1 MTPRNPFLGRAI
13 AHPILTVTIINGLVR
28 GYFYRFYYKLTG
40 RRFVAGRGLRV
51 EGRLKIRGPGRVIFG
66 ERVHIGE
73 TTRLWTYA
81 REAVIEIGERSY
93 LNGTHVWC
101 MKRVTIGAQAIVG
114 RAEILDTDFHSTHVA
129 RHDTAAPVWTCP
141 IVIAENVWIA
151 ARAAVLPG
159 VSIGPDAIVG
169 YGAVCTGALQGGMI
183 HAGNP
188 ARPVAPVPREP
199 PATPPSSLKH

>member
-1 MTPRNPFLGRAI
+1 MTPRDRVLRRAV
-13 AHPILTVTIINGLVR
+13 AHPLLAVAIINHVVR
-28 GYFYRFYYKLTG
+28 GYFYRVYYKLTG

-73 TTRLWTYA
+73 TTCLWTY
-81 REAVIEIGERSY
+81 EPGAVIEIGERSY
-93 LNGTHVWC
+93 LNGTQVWC
-101 MKRVTIGAQAIVG
+101 TKRVTIGALAIIG

-129 RHDTAAPVWTCP
+129 RHDTAAPVRSRP

-151 ARAAVLPG
+151 ARAAILPG
-159 VSIGPDAIVG
+159 VSVGPDAVVG
-169 YGAVCTGALQGGMI
+169 YGAVCTGTLQGGMI

-188 ARPVAPVPREP
+188 ARPMAPVPREP
-199 PATPPSSLKH
+199 SASSG